1 MARDIESPMLHS
13 EAVAYF
19 EEWILPLLVIEEA
32 QSQGG
37 EWKWVD
43 ECHRSET
50 WNNWTDSLCKDKR
63 ISDWQY
69 ENWTQ
74 PACCER

>member
-1 MARDIESPMLHS
+1 MARDIENPMLHK

-32 QSQGG
+32 ESQGG
-37 EWKWVD
+37 VWKWVD

-50 WNNWTDSLCKDKR
+50 WNNWTDSLREEKR

-69 ENWTQ
+69 ENWTH

>member
-1 MARDIESPMLHS
+1 MARDIENPMLHS

-32 QSQGG
+32 ESQGG
-37 EWKWVD
+37 VWKWVD

-50 WNNWTDSLCKDKR
+50 WNNWTDSLREDKR